1 MRLFVAK
8 ITSVNQFWRG
18 RRVFLTGATGLIGG
32 HLTAKLLDL
41 GADVVALTRD
51 WVPHSLFA
59 RQNLSARTTIV
70 HGDCTDFELLKRTLA
85 EYEIQTVFHLAAQTL
100 VGVANADPLT
110 TLEVNVAGTYR
121 LLEAARQ
128 LPRAPDVILA
138 SSDKAYG
145 ESETLPY
152 TESTRLEGRQ
162 PYAVSK
168 SCADLIAQTYAQT
181 YDLPVAITR
190 CGNFYGPGDLNWN
203 RIVPGTIRSALSGEA
218 PIIRSDGKHQRDYIY
233 AADGVSAYLTLAQ
246 SLSERPELRGAAFNF
261 GSNAPVSVLTLVEQ
275 ILKACDREDL
285 APIVLNQAQNEIINQ
300 SLDATKAQREL
311 GWRAE
316 FDLNRGLSETVNW
329 YREILR

>member
-1 MRLFVAK
+1 MA
-8 ITSVNQFWRG
+8 SFWRD
-18 RRVFLTGATGLIGG
+18 RRVFITGATGLIGG
-32 HLTAKLLDL
+32 HLSARLLEL

-59 RQNLSARTTIV
+59 RANLATRATIV
-70 HGDCTDFELLKRTLA
+70 QGDCTDFLLLKRTLA

-100 VGVANADPLT
+100 VGVADADPLT
-110 TLEVNVAGTYR
+110 TLEVNVSGTYR

-128 LPRAPDVILA
+128 LPRVPDVILA

-152 TESTRLEGRQ
+152 TENTRLEGRQ

-181 YDLPVAITR
+181 YDFPVAITR

-203 RIVPGTIRSALSGEA
+203 RIVPGTIRSALQGQT

-246 SLSERPELRGAAFNF
+246 ALSERPELRGAAFNF
-261 GSNAPVSVLTLVEQ
+261 GSNAPVSVLELVEQ
-275 ILKACDREDL
+275 ILAACGRADL
-285 APIVLNQAQNEIINQ
+285 TPQVLNQARNEIVNQ

-311 GWRAE
+311 GWRAQFGLE
-316 FDLNRGLSETVNW
+316 RGLAETVNW
-329 YREILR
+329 YRGVVEQNL

>member
-1 MRLFVAK
+1 M
-8 ITSVNQFWRG
+8 SQFWRD
-18 RRVFLTGATGLIGG
+18 RRVFITGATGLIGG
-32 HLTAKLLDL
+32 HLTMALLDL

-59 RQNLSARTTIV
+59 RRNLSARV
-70 HGDCTDFELLKRTLA
+70 CVVQGDCTDFDLLKRTLA

-100 VGVANADPLT
+100 VGVAQADPLT

-128 LPRAPDVILA
+128 LPQAPDVILA

-145 ESETLPY
+145 ESEVLPY
-152 TESTRLEGRQ
+152 TENTRLEGRQ

-168 SCADLIAQTYAQT
+168 SCADLIAQAYAQT

-218 PIIRSDGKHQRDYIY
+218 PIIRSDGQHQRDYIY
-233 AADGVSAYLTLAQ
+233 ATDGVSAYLTLAQ
-246 SLSERPELRGAAFNF
+246 ALATRPELRGAAFNF
-261 GSNAPVSVLTLVEQ
+261 GSNAPVSVLALVEQ
-275 ILKACDREDL
+275 ILAACGRADL
-285 APIVLNQAQNEIINQ
+285 APVVLNQAHGEIVNQ

-311 GWRAE
+311 GWRA
-316 FDLNRGLSETVNW
+316 R
-329 YREILR
+329 I

>member
-1 MRLFVAK
+1 M
-8 ITSVNQFWRG
+8 SQFWRG
-18 RRVFLTGATGLIGG
+18 RRVFVTGATGLIGG
-32 HLTAKLLDL
+32 HLTAQLLDL
-41 GADVVALTRD
+41 GADVTALTRD

-59 RQNLSARTTIV
+59 REELGAHVSIV
-70 HGDCTDFELLKRTLA
+70 HGDCTDFDLLKRTLA

-100 VGVANADPLT
+100 VGVANAAPLA

-128 LPRAPDVILA
+128 LPAPPDLILA

-145 ESETLPY
+145 ESDVLPY
-152 TESTRLEGRQ
+152 SESTRLEGRQ

-168 SCADLIAQTYAQT
+168 SCADLIAQAYAQT

-203 RIVPGTIRSALSGEA
+203 RIVPGTIRSALQSEA

-233 AADGVSAYLTLAQ
+233 AADGVNAYLTLAQ
-246 SLSERPELRGAAFNF
+246 ALNTRPELRGAAFNF

-275 ILKACDREDL
+275 ILNACGRADL
-285 APIVLNQAQNEIINQ
+285 TPTVLNQAQGEIVNQ
-300 SLDATKAQREL
+300 SLDASKAQREL

-316 FDLNRGLSETVNW
+316 YDLARGLRETVSW
-329 YREILR
+329 YRGVLEK

>member
-1 MRLFVAK
+1 M
-8 ITSVNQFWRG
+8 SQFWRD
-18 RRVFLTGATGLIGG
+18 RRIFITGATGLIGG

-41 GADVVALTRD
+41 GADVVTLTRD
-51 WVPHSLFA
+51 WVPHSLFGREGLGA
-59 RQNLSARTTIV
+59 RVTVV
-70 HGDCTDFELLKRTLA
+70 HGDCTDFALLKRTLA

-100 VGVANADPLT
+100 VGPANADPLT

-128 LPRAPDVILA
+128 LPHAPDVILA

-145 ESETLPY
+145 EALTLPY
-152 TESTRLEGRQ
+152 TEETRLEGRQ

-168 SCADLIAQTYAQT
+168 SCADLIAQAYAQT
-181 YDLPVAITR
+181 YNLPVAITR

-203 RIVPGTIRSALSGEA
+203 RIVPGTIRSALQGET

-233 AADGVSAYLTLAQ
+233 AADGVGAYLTLAQ
-246 SLSERPELRGAAFNF
+246 ALSERSELRGAAFNF
-261 GSNAPVSVLTLVEQ
+261 GSNAPVSVLSLVEQ
-275 ILKACDREDL
+275 ILVACGRDDL
-285 APIVLNQAQNEIINQ
+285 APVVLNQAQNEIVNQ

-316 FDLNRGLSETVNW
+316 YDLARGLGETVSW
-329 YREILR
+329 YRGVLG

>member
-1 MRLFVAK
+1 M
-8 ITSVNQFWRG
+8 SQFWRD
-18 RRVFLTGATGLIGG
+18 RRVFVTGATGLIGG
-32 HLTAKLLDL
+32 HLTAKLLES

-51 WVPHSLFA
+51 WTPHSLFA
-59 RQNLSARTTIV
+59 RDGLGARVRVV
-70 HGDCTDFELLKRTLA
+70 HGDCIDFTLLKRALA
-85 EYEIQTVFHLAAQTL
+85 EYEIQTVFHLAAQAL
-100 VGVANADPLT
+100 VGVADADPLT

-128 LPRAPDVILA
+128 LPNSPDIVLA

-145 ESETLPY
+145 EAETLPY

-168 SCADLIAQTYAQT
+168 SCADLIAQSYAQT

-203 RIVPGTIRSALSGEA
+203 RIVPGTIRSALQGET

-246 SLSERPELRGAAFNF
+246 AIATRPELRGQAFNF
-261 GSNAPVSVLTLVEQ
+261 GSNAPVSVLKLVEQ
-275 ILKACDREDL
+275 ILAACGRADL
-285 APIVLNQAQNEIINQ
+285 TPQVTNQARGEIVNQ
-300 SLDATKAQREL
+300 SLDATKAGREL

-316 FDLNRGLSETVNW
+316 FDLERGLAETVKW
-329 YREILR
+329 YRGVLAA

>member
-1 MRLFVAK
+1 M
-8 ITSVNQFWRG
+8 SNFWRD
-18 RRVFLTGATGLIGG
+18 RRVFITGATGLIGG

-59 RQNLSARTTIV
+59 REGLSERVSVV
-70 HGDCTDFELLKRTLA
+70 HGDCTNFDLLKRTLA

-100 VGVANADPLT
+100 VGVAHADPLT
-110 TLEVNVAGTYR
+110 TLEVNIAGTYR

-128 LPRAPDVILA
+128 LSKSPDIILA

-145 ESETLPY
+145 ESEVLPY

-203 RIVPGTIRSALSGEA
+203 RIVPGTIRSALQGEA

-246 SLSERPELRGAAFNF
+246 SLSHRHELRGAAFNF

-275 ILKACDREDL
+275 ILAACGRADL
-285 APIVLNQAQNEIINQ
+285 APVVLNQAQDEIVNQ
-300 SLDATKAQREL
+300 SLDATKAREEL

-316 FDLNRGLSETVNW
+316 FELERGLNETVEW
-329 YREILR
+329 YRGVLD

>member
-1 MRLFVAK
+1 MM
-8 ITSVNQFWRG
+8 SSFWRD
-18 RRVFLTGATGLIGG
+18 RRVFVTGATGLIGG
-32 HLTAKLLDL
+32 HLTAKLLEL

-51 WVPHSLFA
+51 WTPHSLFA
-59 RQNLSARTTIV
+59 REGLGARVSIV
-70 HGDCTDFELLKRTLA
+70 HGDCTDFELLKRTFA
-85 EYEIQTVFHLAAQTL
+85 EYEIQTVFHLAAQAL
-100 VGVANADPLT
+100 VGVADADPLQ
-110 TLEVNVAGTYR
+110 TLEVNIAGTYR

-128 LPRAPDVILA
+128 LPRAPDVVLA

-168 SCADLIAQTYAQT
+168 SCADLIAQAYAQT

-203 RIVPGTIRSALSGEA
+203 RIVPGTIRSALQGVA

-246 SLSERPELRGAAFNF
+246 ALNARPELRGAAFNF
-261 GSNAPVSVLTLVEQ
+261 GSNSPVSVLSLVEQ
-275 ILKACDREDL
+275 ILAACGRTDL
-285 APIVLNQAQNEIINQ
+285 KPQVLNQARNEIVNQ
-300 SLDATKAQREL
+300 SLDATKAGREL
-311 GWRAE
+311 GWHAAFGLE
-316 FDLNRGLSETVNW
+316 RGLAETVNW
-329 YREILR
+329 YRGVLGT

>member
-1 MRLFVAK
+1 M
-8 ITSVNQFWRG
+8 NHFWRD
-18 RRVFLTGATGLIGG
+18 RRVFVTGATGLIGG
-32 HLTAKLLDL
+32 HLTAKLLEL
-41 GADVVALTRD
+41 GADVVTLVRD
-51 WVPHSLFA
+51 WTPHSLFA
-59 RQNLSARTTIV
+59 REGLGARVSVV
-70 HGDCTDFELLKRTLA
+70 HGDCTDFALLKRSLA
-85 EYEIQTVFHLAAQTL
+85 EYEIQTVFHLAAQAL
-100 VGVANADPLT
+100 VGVADADPLT

-128 LPRAPDVILA
+128 LPKAPDIVLA

-168 SCADLIAQTYAQT
+168 SCADLIAQAYAQT

-203 RIVPGTIRSALSGEA
+203 RIVPGTIRSALQSVT

-246 SLSERPELRGAAFNF
+246 ALSERPHLRGSAFNF
-261 GSNAPVSVLTLVEQ
+261 GSNAPISVLELVEQ
-275 ILKACDREDL
+275 ITAACGRADL
-285 APIVLNQAQNEIINQ
+285 TPQVLNQAHNEIVNQ

-316 FDLNRGLSETVNW
+316 FGIERGLRETVDW
-329 YREILR
+329 YRGVLG

>member
-1 MRLFVAK
+1 M
-8 ITSVNQFWRG
+8 SQFWRD
-18 RRVFLTGATGLIGG
+18 RRVFITGATGLIGG

-59 RQNLSARTTIV
+59 RQGLATRVTIV
-70 HGDCTDFELLKRTLA
+70 HGDCTDFDLLKRALA
-85 EYEIQTVFHLAAQTL
+85 EYETQTVFHLAAQTL
-100 VGVANADPLT
+100 VGVADADPLA
-110 TLEVNVAGTYR
+110 TLEVNIAGTYR

-128 LPRAPDVILA
+128 LPESPDIVLA

-145 ESETLPY
+145 EAETLPY

-168 SCADLIAQTYAQT
+168 SCADLIAQAYAQT

-203 RIVPGTIRSALSGEA
+203 RIVPGTIRSALNGEA
-218 PIIRSDGKHQRDYIY
+218 PIIRSDGQHQRDYIY

-246 SLSERPELRGAAFNF
+246 ALATRPELRGAAFNF
-261 GSNAPVSVLTLVEQ
+261 GSNSPVSVLSLVEQ
-275 ILKACDREDL
+275 ILVACGRADL
-285 APIVLNQAQNEIINQ
+285 TPVVRNQAQNEIVNQ
-300 SLDATKAQREL
+300 SLDATKAEREL
-311 GWRAE
+311 GWHAE
-316 FDLNRGLSETVNW
+316 FELERGLAETVEW
-329 YREILR
+329 YRGVLE

>member
-1 MRLFVAK
+1 M
-8 ITSVNQFWRG
+8 NQFWRD
-18 RRVFLTGATGLIGG
+18 RRVFVTGATGLIGG

-59 RQNLSARTTIV
+59 RQGLGARVSVV
-70 HGDCTDFELLKRTLA
+70 HGDCTDFDLLKRTLA

-100 VGVANADPLT
+100 VGVADAAPLE

-128 LPRAPDVILA
+128 LPKSPDIILA

-145 ESETLPY
+145 EAETLPY
-152 TESTRLEGRQ
+152 TENTRLEGRQ

-168 SCADLIAQTYAQT
+168 SCADLIAQAYAQT

-203 RIVPGTIRSALSGEA
+203 RIVPGTIRSALQGEA

-246 SLSERPELRGAAFNF
+246 ALATRPELRGAAFNF
-261 GSNAPVSVLTLVEQ
+261 GSNSPVAVLTLVEQ
-275 ILKACDREDL
+275 ILAACGRADL
-285 APIVLNQAQNEIINQ
+285 TPIVLNEARNEIVNQ
-300 SLDATKAQREL
+300 SLDATKAREEL

-316 FDLNRGLSETVNW
+316 FELERGLSETVEW
-329 YREILR
+329 YRGILE

>member
-1 MRLFVAK
+1 M
-8 ITSVNQFWRG
+8 SSFWRD
-18 RRVFLTGATGLIGG
+18 RRVFITGATGLIGG
-32 HLTAKLLDL
+32 HLTARLLEL

-59 RQNLSARTTIV
+59 REELGARVTV
-70 HGDCTDFELLKRTLA
+70 VKGDCTDFDLLKRALA

-100 VGVANADPLT
+100 VGVANANPLT
-110 TLEVNVAGTYR
+110 TLEVNIAGTYR

-128 LPRAPDVILA
+128 LPNAPDIILA

-145 ESETLPY
+145 EVETLPY
-152 TESTRLEGRQ
+152 TEETRLEGRQ

-168 SCADLIAQTYAQT
+168 SCADLIAQAYAQT

-203 RIVPGTIRSALSGEA
+203 RIVPGTIRSALQGET

-233 AADGVSAYLTLAQ
+233 ATDGVSAYLTLAQ
-246 SLSERPELRGAAFNF
+246 ALSERPELRGAAFNF
-261 GSNAPVSVLTLVEQ
+261 GSNAPISVLELVEQ
-275 ILKACDREDL
+275 ILAACGRADL
-285 APIVLNQAQNEIINQ
+285 TPQVLNQARNEIVNQ

-316 FDLNRGLSETVNW
+316 FGIERGLAETVNW
-329 YREILR
+329 YRGILS

>member
-1 MRLFVAK
+1 M
-8 ITSVNQFWRG
+8 SQFWRD

-32 HLTAKLLDL
+32 HLTAALLDL

-59 RQNLSARTTIV
+59 RGDLSARTTIV
-70 HGDCTDFELLKRTLA
+70 RGDCTDFDLLKRTLA

-110 TLEVNVAGTYR
+110 TLETNVAGTYR

-145 ESETLPY
+145 ESEVLPY
-152 TESTRLEGRQ
+152 TENTRLEGRQ

-168 SCADLIAQTYAQT
+168 SCADLIAQAYAQT

-203 RIVPGTIRSALSGEA
+203 RIVPGTIRSALQGEA
-218 PIIRSDGKHQRDYIY
+218 PIIRSDGQHQRDYIY

-246 SLSERPELRGAAFNF
+246 ALATRPELRGAAFNF

-275 ILKACDREDL
+275 ILIACGREDL
-285 APIVLNQAQNEIINQ
+285 TPIVLNQAHNEIVNQ

-316 FDLNRGLSETVNW
+316 YNLERGLRETVNW
-329 YREILR
+329 YRGVLE

>member
-1 MRLFVAK
+1 M
-8 ITSVNQFWRG
+8 SQFWRD
-18 RRVFLTGATGLIGG
+18 RRVFITGATGLIGG

-59 RQNLSARTTIV
+59 REGLSERVSVV
-70 HGDCTDFELLKRTLA
+70 HGDCTDFELLKRALA
-85 EYEIQTVFHLAAQTL
+85 EYETQTVFHLAAQTL
-100 VGVANADPLT
+100 VGVADADPLA
-110 TLEVNVAGTYR
+110 TLEVNIAGTYR

-128 LPRAPDVILA
+128 LPKPPDIVLA

-145 ESETLPY
+145 EAETLPY

-168 SCADLIAQTYAQT
+168 SCADLIAQAYAQT

-203 RIVPGTIRSALSGEA
+203 RIVPGTIRSALNGEA
-218 PIIRSDGKHQRDYIY
+218 PIIRSDGQHQRDYIY

-246 SLSERPELRGAAFNF
+246 ALATRPELRGAAFNF
-261 GSNAPVSVLTLVEQ
+261 GSNSPVSVLSLVEQ
-275 ILKACDREDL
+275 ILVACGRADL
-285 APIVLNQAQNEIINQ
+285 TPVVRNQAQNEIVNQ
-300 SLDATKAQREL
+300 SLDATKAEREL
-311 GWRAE
+311 GWHAE
-316 FDLNRGLSETVNW
+316 FELERGLAETVEW
-329 YREILR
+329 YRGVLE

>member
-1 MRLFVAK
+1 MH
-8 ITSVNQFWRG
+8 SFWRD

-51 WVPHSLFA
+51 FVPHSLFA
-59 RQNLSARTTIV
+59 RQGLAARVTV
-70 HGDCTDFELLKRTLA
+70 VQGDCTDFDLLKRALA

-110 TLEVNVAGTYR
+110 TLEVNIAGTYR

-128 LPRAPDVILA
+128 LPTSPDIILA

-145 ESETLPY
+145 EPETLPY

-168 SCADLIAQTYAQT
+168 SCADLIAQAYAQT

-203 RIVPGTIRSALSGEA
+203 RIVPGTIRSALQGET

-246 SLSERPELRGAAFNF
+246 ALATRPELRGQAFNF
-261 GSNAPVSVLTLVEQ
+261 GSNAPISVLKLVEQ
-275 ILKACDREDL
+275 ILSACGRADL
-285 APIVLNQAQNEIINQ
+285 QPHVLNGAHNEIVNQ

-311 GWRAE
+311 GWKAKFE
-316 FDLNRGLSETVNW
+316 LESGLAETVNW
-329 YREILR
+329 YRGVLN

>member
-1 MRLFVAK
+1 MNF
-8 ITSVNQFWRG
+8 TWRD

-32 HLTAKLLDL
+32 HLTAKLLEL

-51 WVPHSLFA
+51 WAPHSLFA
-59 RQNLSARTTIV
+59 RQDLAARVSIV
-70 HGDCTDFELLKRTLA
+70 GGDCTDFALLKRTLA

-110 TLEVNVAGTYR
+110 TLETNVAGTYR

-128 LPRAPDVILA
+128 LPRSPDIVLA

-152 TESTRLEGRQ
+152 TEDTRLEGRQ

-168 SCADLIAQTYAQT
+168 SCADLIAQAYAQT

-203 RIVPGTIRSALSGEA
+203 RIVPGTIRSALAGEA
-218 PIIRSDGKHQRDYIY
+218 PVVRSSGQHLRDYIY
-233 AADGVSAYLTLAQ
+233 VTDGVSAYLTLAQ
-246 SLSERPELRGAAFNF
+246 ALSERPALRGAAFNF
-261 GSNAPVSVLTLVEQ
+261 GSNAPVSVLNLVEQ
-275 ILKACDREDL
+275 ILIACGRADL
-285 APIVLNQAQNEIINQ
+285 QPLVLNQAHNEIVNQ
-300 SLDATKAQREL
+300 SLDASKARQEL

-316 FDLNRGLSETVNW
+316 FGLERGLAETVGW
-329 YREILR
+329 YRAVLDAA

>member
-1 MRLFVAK
+1 M
-8 ITSVNQFWRG
+8 SQFWRD

-32 HLTAKLLDL
+32 HLTAELLRL

-51 WVPHSLFA
+51 WVPQTLFA
-59 RQNLSARTTIV
+59 RQGLAARVAVV
-70 HGDCTDFELLKRTLA
+70 HGDCTDFDLLKRALA

-128 LPRAPDVILA
+128 LPRSPDIVLA

-145 ESETLPY
+145 EAESLPY
-152 TESTRLEGRQ
+152 TENTRLQGRQ

-168 SCADLIAQTYAQT
+168 SCADLIAQAYAAT

-203 RIVPGTIRSALSGEA
+203 RIVPGTIRAALSGER
-218 PIIRSDGKHQRDYIY
+218 PIIRSDGKHLRDYIY

-246 SLSERPELRGAAFNF
+246 QLNQRSELRGAAFNF
-261 GSNAPVSVLTLVEQ
+261 GSNAPISVLQLVEQ
-275 ILKACDREDL
+275 ILRACGRQDL
-285 APIVLNQAQNEIINQ
+285 APEVLNQAQNEIVNQ
-300 SLDATKAQREL
+300 SLDATRAQQQL
-311 GWRAE
+311 GWSAQFGLE
-316 FDLNRGLSETVNW
+316 RGLQETVAW
-329 YREILR
+329 YRANAAA